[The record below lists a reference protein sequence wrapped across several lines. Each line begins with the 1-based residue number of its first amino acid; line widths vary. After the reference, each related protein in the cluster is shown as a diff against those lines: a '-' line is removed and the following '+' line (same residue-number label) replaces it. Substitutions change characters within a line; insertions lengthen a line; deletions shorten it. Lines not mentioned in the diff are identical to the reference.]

1 MRGACRKFATGD
13 SLSPIDRGDGNVM
26 TKLGDVCTI
35 VSGTTPKTSVSEYW
49 DGDINW
55 ITPAELN
62 EDTVVINESKRKIT
76 KAGVN
81 SCGLSPFPAGTVI
94 LSSRAPIGKTAIAG
108 TEMYCNQGFK
118 NLICSDKIHN
128 KYLFWFLRSK
138 TEMLNS
144 LGRGATFKEISKSI
158 VENIEIPLPDISEQR
173 RIADTLDKVAEG
185 IGLCRKMLGELDLMV
200 KAKFGEMFGD
210 AHNNSA
216 FPYKNIGDLTT
227 VTSGGTPDREN
238 NLYWDDGNIRW
249 VKTTEL
255 QNCTICDTEEKIT
268 KLGLENSSAKLVPA
282 GSVLIAMYGQGKTRG
297 MTAYLENESA
307 TNQACACIL
316 PSSKINQKYLWK
328 YLMLSYDKLRSMAKG
343 GNQPNLNIGI
353 IKNFPVLYPPI
364 ELQNQYVEFV
374 IYIDKSILTIKGILA
389 KMEEMKLALM
399 RKCFKEGKHGE

>member
-1 MRGACRKFATGD
+1 MMNCELRQLNTFIKSCSTSNAAIKNTASPIPKEGWYPAYSASGQDVWLPEYRYSGKGIVVSAVGARCGKCFQADGKWNVTANTHVLLVDESIADYKYCWYLLNNENWWIKSGSGQPFVKVKD
-13 SLSPIDRGDGNVM
+13 SLNRSILLPDLSTQQNIA
-26 TKLGDVCTI
+26 TI
-35 VSGTTPKTSVSEYW
+35 
-49 DGDINW
+49 
-55 ITPAELN
+55 L
-62 EDTVVINESKRKIT
+62 
-76 KAGVN
+76 
-81 SCGLSPFPAGTVI
+81 
-94 LSSRAPIGKTAIAG
+94 
-108 TEMYCNQGFK
+108 
-118 NLICSDKIHN
+118 DKI
-128 KYLFWFLRSK
+128 S
-138 TEMLNS
+138 
-144 LGRGATFKEISKSI
+144 
-158 VENIEIPLPDISEQR
+158 
-173 RIADTLDKVAEG
+173 EG
-185 IGLCRKMLGELDLMV
+185 IALCRKMMDELDLMV

-399 RKCFKEGKHGE
+399 QKCFKEGKHGE

>member
-1 MRGACRKFATGD
+1 MMNCELRQLNTFIKSCSTSNAAIKNTASPIPKEGWYPAYSESGQDVWLPEYRYSGKGIVVSAVGARCGKCFQADGKWNVTANTHVLLVDESIADYKYCWYLLNDENWWIKSGSGQPFVKVKD
-13 SLSPIDRGDGNVM
+13 SLNRSILLPDLSTQQNIA
-26 TKLGDVCTI
+26 TI
-35 VSGTTPKTSVSEYW
+35 
-49 DGDINW
+49 
-55 ITPAELN
+55 L
-62 EDTVVINESKRKIT
+62 
-76 KAGVN
+76 
-81 SCGLSPFPAGTVI
+81 
-94 LSSRAPIGKTAIAG
+94 
-108 TEMYCNQGFK
+108 
-118 NLICSDKIHN
+118 DKI
-128 KYLFWFLRSK
+128 S
-138 TEMLNS
+138 
-144 LGRGATFKEISKSI
+144 
-158 VENIEIPLPDISEQR
+158 
-173 RIADTLDKVAEG
+173 EG
-185 IGLCRKMLGELDLMV
+185 IALCRKMMDELDLMV

-399 RKCFKEGKHGE
+399 QKCFKEGKHGE

>member
-1 MRGACRKFATGD
+1 MMNCELRQLNTFIKSCSTSNAAIKNTASPIPKEGWYPAYSASGQDVWLPEYRYSGKGIVVSAVGARCGKCFQADGKWNVTANTHVLLVDESIADYKYCWYLLNNENWWIKSGSGQPFVKVKD
-13 SLSPIDRGDGNVM
+13 SLNRSILLPDLSTQQNIA
-26 TKLGDVCTI
+26 TI
-35 VSGTTPKTSVSEYW
+35 
-49 DGDINW
+49 
-55 ITPAELN
+55 L
-62 EDTVVINESKRKIT
+62 
-76 KAGVN
+76 
-81 SCGLSPFPAGTVI
+81 
-94 LSSRAPIGKTAIAG
+94 
-108 TEMYCNQGFK
+108 
-118 NLICSDKIHN
+118 DKI
-128 KYLFWFLRSK
+128 S
-138 TEMLNS
+138 
-144 LGRGATFKEISKSI
+144 
-158 VENIEIPLPDISEQR
+158 
-173 RIADTLDKVAEG
+173 EG
-185 IGLCRKMLGELDLMV
+185 IALCRKMLGELDLMV

-399 RKCFKEGKHGE
+399 QKCFKEGKHGE

>member
-1 MRGACRKFATGD
+1 M
-13 SLSPIDRGDGNVM
+13 
-26 TKLGDVCTI
+26 
-35 VSGTTPKTSVSEYW
+35 
-49 DGDINW
+49 
-55 ITPAELN
+55 
-62 EDTVVINESKRKIT
+62 
-76 KAGVN
+76 
-81 SCGLSPFPAGTVI
+81 
-94 LSSRAPIGKTAIAG
+94 
-108 TEMYCNQGFK
+108 
-118 NLICSDKIHN
+118 
-128 KYLFWFLRSK
+128 
-138 TEMLNS
+138 
-144 LGRGATFKEISKSI
+144 
-158 VENIEIPLPDISEQR
+158 
-173 RIADTLDKVAEG
+173 
-185 IGLCRKMLGELDLMV
+185 CRKMLGKLDLMV
-200 KAKFGEMFGD
+200 KAKFREMFGD

-238 NLYWDDGNIRW
+238 NLYWDDGDIRW

-399 RKCFKEGKHGE
+399 QKCFKEGKHGE

>member
-1 MRGACRKFATGD
+1 MGRADDYICEADTIVIGRKG
-13 SLSPIDRGDGNVM
+13 SINKPIYVDEPFWNVDTAFGLQADK
-26 TKLGDVCTI
+26 TKLL
-35 VSGTTPKTSVSEYW
+35 P
-49 DGDINW
+49 
-55 ITPAELN
+55 
-62 EDTVVINESKRKIT
+62 
-76 KAGVN
+76 
-81 SCGLSPFPAGTVI
+81 
-94 LSSRAPIGKTAIAG
+94 
-108 TEMYCNQGFK
+108 
-118 NLICSDKIHN
+118 
-128 KYLFWFLRSK
+128 KYLFYFC
-138 TEMLNS
+138 LNFDFEKLNTTVTIPS
-144 LGRGATFKEISKSI
+144 LTKSNLLQ
-158 VENIEIPLPDISEQR
+158 VSIPLPDLPTQQ
-173 RIADTLDKVAEG
+173 RIADTLDKVSEG
-185 IGLCRKMLGELDLMV
+185 IEVCRKMVDELDLMV
-200 KAKFGEMFGD
+200 KAKFVEMFGD

-399 RKCFKEGKHGE
+399 QKCFKEGKHGE

>member
-1 MRGACRKFATGD
+1 MMAKFSDVLTIINGKNQSKVENPNGKYPIYGSGGVMGRADDYICEADTIVIGRKG
-13 SLSPIDRGDGNVM
+13 SINKPIYVDEPFWNVDTAFGLQADK
-26 TKLGDVCTI
+26 TKLL
-35 VSGTTPKTSVSEYW
+35 P
-49 DGDINW
+49 
-55 ITPAELN
+55 
-62 EDTVVINESKRKIT
+62 
-76 KAGVN
+76 
-81 SCGLSPFPAGTVI
+81 
-94 LSSRAPIGKTAIAG
+94 
-108 TEMYCNQGFK
+108 
-118 NLICSDKIHN
+118 
-128 KYLFWFLRSK
+128 KYLFYFC
-138 TEMLNS
+138 LNFDFEKLNTTVTIPS
-144 LGRGATFKEISKSI
+144 LTKANLLQVS
-158 VENIEIPLPDISEQR
+158 IPLPDLPTQQ
-173 RIADTLDKVAEG
+173 RIADTLDKVSEG
-185 IGLCRKMLGELDLMV
+185 IEVCRKMLGELDLMV

-399 RKCFKEGKHGE
+399 QKCFKEGKHGE

>member
-1 MRGACRKFATGD
+1 MMTAINDINRYKSITVNPL
-13 SLSPIDRGDGNVM
+13 LSPDQLFELYSVPSFDNQYPEVVTGKEIGS
-26 TKLGDVCTI
+26 TKVAVQENDVLICKINPRINRVWVVKHNTQYPLIASSEWI
-35 VSGTTPKTSVSEYW
+35 VV
-49 DGDINW
+49 
-55 ITPAELN
+55 
-62 EDTVVINESKRKIT
+62 R
-76 KAGVN
+76 
-81 SCGLSPFPAGTVI
+81 SPENDSNYLKWYF
-94 LSSRAPIGKTAIAG
+94 SSP
-108 TEMYCNQGFK
+108 QFK
-118 NLICSDKIHN
+118 NLMVSQVTGIGG
-128 KYLFWFLRSK
+128 
-138 TEMLNS
+138 S
-144 LGRGATFKEISKSI
+144 LTRAQPKQVATYP
-158 VENIEIPLPDISEQR
+158 VPLPDFPIQR
-173 RIADTLDKVAEG
+173 RIANTLDKVSEG
-185 IGLCRKMLGELDLMV
+185 ITLGKKMLDELDLMV

-399 RKCFKEGKHGE
+399 QKCFKEGKHGE

>member
-1 MRGACRKFATGD
+1 MMAKFSDVLTIINGKNQSKVENPNGKYPIYGSGGVMGRADDYICEADTIVIGRKG
-13 SLSPIDRGDGNVM
+13 SINKPIYVDEPFWNVDTAFGLQADK
-26 TKLGDVCTI
+26 TKLL
-35 VSGTTPKTSVSEYW
+35 P
-49 DGDINW
+49 
-55 ITPAELN
+55 
-62 EDTVVINESKRKIT
+62 
-76 KAGVN
+76 
-81 SCGLSPFPAGTVI
+81 
-94 LSSRAPIGKTAIAG
+94 
-108 TEMYCNQGFK
+108 
-118 NLICSDKIHN
+118 
-128 KYLFWFLRSK
+128 KYLFYFC
-138 TEMLNS
+138 LNFDFEKLNTTVTIPS
-144 LGRGATFKEISKSI
+144 LTKSNLLQ
-158 VENIEIPLPDISEQR
+158 VSIPLPDLPTQQ
-173 RIADTLDKVAEG
+173 RIADTLDKVSEG
-185 IGLCRKMLGELDLMV
+185 IEVCRKMVDELDLMV
-200 KAKFGEMFGD
+200 KAKFVEMFGD

-399 RKCFKEGKHGE
+399 QKCFKEGKHGE